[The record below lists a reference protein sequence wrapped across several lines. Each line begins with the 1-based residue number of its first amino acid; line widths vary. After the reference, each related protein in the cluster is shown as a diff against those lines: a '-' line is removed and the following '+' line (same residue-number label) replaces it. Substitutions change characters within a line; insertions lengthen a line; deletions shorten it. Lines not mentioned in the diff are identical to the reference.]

1 MTSSRTARQRLFLIV
16 GSLAVTAALGI
27 GRPELVAIGAPL
39 LLLVGIAPIIDVSP
53 SLEARGR
60 LDRQRALEGEY
71 VLLEIGLNANQPIHD
86 AEVAVG
92 VPSGIELH
100 EARLD
105 GEVVKVDNGIVLATI
120 PSGESALVISMRC
133 DHWGTYLLNEVAI
146 RQRSVSGLHAYALRL
161 DQPFPLK
168 VFPHSA
174 KLRRLLEPI
183 ETRLGFGDLVS
194 RSRGAGFE
202 YADLRPYVPGD
213 DPRIINWRVTARAAD
228 TWVTERH
235 PERNADVVFM
245 LDTFAEARRGVDQTF
260 DMAVRA
266 VASLVEAHGRR
277 LDRVGLLT
285 FGEPVRWLQ
294 PGMGDRHRYRVL
306 DLLME
311 SHLVGQQYWRGLDV
325 IPARSLPTSSLVIA
339 LSPLLD
345 ERTVHALA
353 DIRARGYDLAIVEL
367 EPTEYLPQP
376 RDESERIARRVWTLE
391 REHIRSRFE
400 QQGVAVAP
408 WKAEDPFPVA
418 ILRADL
424 FRRRLLRARV

>member
-1 MTSSRTARQRLFLIV
+1 MTTSRTARQRLFLLV
-16 GSLAVTAALGI
+16 GSLAVTTALGI

-39 LLLVGIAPIIDVSP
+39 LLLVGIAEIIDVTP
-53 SLEARGR
+53 ALEASGG
-60 LDRQRALEGEY
+60 LDRHRALEGES
-71 VLLEIGLNANQPIHD
+71 VVLEILFNAAQSISD
-86 AEVAVG
+86 VEVVAELPEG
-92 VPSGIELH
+92 VDLV
-100 EARLD
+100 EARLE
-105 GEVVKVDNGIVLATI
+105 GEVLRIDDGIVLTAIPAGQSAATI
-120 PSGESALVISMRC
+120 SIRC
-133 DHWGTYLLNEVAI
+133 HHWGTYVIDEVEI
-146 RQRSVSGLHAYALRL
+146 RQRSATGLHSHSLHLSEPIR
-161 DQPFPLK
+161 LK

-174 KLRRLLEPI
+174 ALRRLLEPI

-213 DPRIINWRVTARAAD
+213 DPRIINWRVTARAAE

-245 LDTFAEARRGVDQTF
+245 LDTFAEARRGVDETF

-266 VASLVEAHGRR
+266 VAALIEAHGQR

-294 PGMGDRHRYRVL
+294 PGMGDRHAYRVL

-367 EPTEYLPQP
+367 EPTDYLPSP
-376 RDESERIARRVWTLE
+376 RNETETIARRMWTLE
-391 REHIRSRFE
+391 REHIRSRFK
-400 QQGVAVAP
+400 QQGVVVAS
-408 WKAEDPFPVA
+408 WKVEDPFPAV
-418 ILRADL
+418 ILAADL